1 MSDREMSDREAGT
14 PPPDGTGGERRP
26 PSPEELAA
34 AMARQ
39 LGQIPV
45 RDLVLQ
51 SMATFA
57 DVAGIRLGL
66 GPEGDARRDLAQ
78 ARHAIECLRALIG
91 VAEQE
96 LGAAA
101 ARPFREP
108 LAQLQLIYARL
119 AEGGEAAAGP
129 AAPGQGSASGPAT
142 PGSEPPPGGA
152 ARRLWVPPHYRR

>member
-1 MSDREMSDREAGT
+1 MSDRQEGT
-14 PPPDGTGGERRP
+14 PPPEGAGEERRP
-26 PSPEELAA
+26 PTPEELAA

-66 GPEGDARRDLAQ
+66 GPEGDGPRDLAQ
-78 ARHAIECLRALIG
+78 ARHAIECLRALVS

-101 ARPFREP
+101 ARPFRDP

-119 AEGGEAAAGP
+119 AEGGEASAASP
-129 AAPGQGSASGPAT
+129 PGEEPASGQAP
-142 PGSEPPPGGA
+142 PGSEPPSGGA
-152 ARRLWVPPHYRR
+152 AGRLWVPPHYRR